1 VIAAAGPE
9 RNALPAAGPER
20 TALLMGRAGAL
31 TALLWAALLHH
42 GVGPSFR
49 KDVWFEPNSFLIGYF
64 PHELAGALA
73 VLVLPCAALALAVCF
88 VASSVVARVVAGFA
102 TLASACFVAY
112 GLEAAGVWRFF
123 HWRWSV
129 AALLFSAVVA
139 LAAYA
144 PVLAER
150 WRRFGWPLRAATY
163 LPIFAFLVVYE
174 RNVTGTNPE
183 LPFAISPWP
192 VVQVVGLE
200 LVASA
205 IAALELGVALGLAGL
220 ARGPWLAGL
229 GVLAA
234 AGFPLASLALGSASG
249 LLPFQAGP
257 RLYTVTAIA
266 CFAVLAVC
274 ALWRPRGSEAF
285 RRRAA
290 NIGLGGLLAALPL
303 VAGQAL
309 TRLDYSVTRDGH
321 AQQII
326 DALAAQRTRTG
337 AYPDELSELV
347 GAGLLPEVPKPRIG
361 FASSQEFVYQNF
373 GESYLLEFS
382 APRWIQCA
390 YNPPFVVEPGE
401 EPEPGDGEDLGGAWS
416 CPQKPPEL
424 W

>member
-1 VIAAAGPE
+1 MSA
-9 RNALPAAGPER
+9 AAGPER
-20 TALLMGRAGAL
+20 TALPSDRPERLALLMGWGCAVA
-31 TALLWAALLHH
+31 ALLWAALLHH
-42 GVGPSFR
+42 GIGPSFR
-49 KDVWFEPNSFLIGYF
+49 KDSWLEPSSFLLGYV
-64 PHELAGALA
+64 PSELAGALA
-73 VLVLPCAALALAVCF
+73 VLVLPCAALAIAACF
-88 VASSVVARVVAGFA
+88 VASSVVARALAGFA
-102 TLASACFVAY
+102 TIASACFVFY

-139 LAAYA
+139 LAGYA
-144 PVLAER
+144 PVLAKR
-150 WRRFGWPLRAATY
+150 WLRLGWPLRAATY
-163 LPIFAFLVVYE
+163 LPIFACLVAYE

-192 VVQVVGLE
+192 VVQIVGLE
-200 LVASA
+200 LIASA

-220 ARGPWLAGL
+220 SRGPALAVL

-234 AGFPLASLALGSASG
+234 AGFPLVSLALGSASG

-257 RLYTVTAIA
+257 RLYTVTAFS
-266 CFAVLAVC
+266 CFAVLAAC
-274 ALWRPRGSEAF
+274 ALWRPRGREASS
-285 RRRAA
+285 RRART
-290 NIGLGGLLAALPL
+290 IGLGGLLAALPL

-326 DALAAQRTRTG
+326 EALAAQRERTG
-337 AYPDELSELV
+337 SYPDELAELV
-347 GAGLLPEVPKPRIG
+347 GAGLLPEVPRPRIG
-361 FASSQEFVYQNF
+361 FASGQEFVYQNF

-401 EPEPGDGEDLGGAWS
+401 TPDPEDGEDLGGAWS